1 MKRLSNATE
10 LLDGPLDATLL
21 AGNLRDLRRVN
32 RWLGGSRLSLDALL
46 PFGRGASGRARMRML
61 DVGTGAADIPRFL
74 VRATAR
80 RKPRLELRATDVRPE
95 IVTQAQA
102 NVRGTDIDVELADI
116 QDEAD
121 ASFDIV
127 HASLVIHHLEPSAAI
142 DFLGHMR
149 RVATTAV
156 VVNDLNR
163 GWRWLIGAWLVT
175 RAFTR
180 NEYTRHDAPLSVR
193 RAYTADELV
202 DLAHEAGLRPVAHYR
217 AWPGH
222 RYAIVFL
229 PETATSG

>member
-74 VRATAR
+74 ARATSR

-116 QDEAD
+116 Q
-121 ASFDIV
+121 
-127 HASLVIHHLEPSAAI
+127 AAI
-142 DFLGHMR
+142 EFLGHMR

-175 RAFTR
+175 RMFTR